1 VAREDYD
8 FLSSVSAHPN
18 RPGDTANFNPQFA
31 GNLAAAIRDARAQG
45 LNVGVGSGYRA
56 YDTLWNQGERTK
68 AAQYDYGGN
77 SGHSFGLAADISGIG
92 NPGSATSAQWN
103 KIAAAHGL
111 YNPYFGGNPVEWN
124 HYQAYPTKDLPPDV
138 KTNLLAAAKTGN
150 FSNVWSAGNQFL
162 SGQPTTAAASTAM
175 PARAGTPTPGTQYKS
190 PFDIVTGIESSGQNF
205 NQQIKDK
212 NYDPATGK
220 GNPARGYL
228 QIIDPTWRTYAPTVG
243 VDINKYPTALDAPK
257 DVQYKVGAA
266 IPVNQWGPNSQ
277 AALKK
282 AGYSWTGDQTL
293 GQLQSGA
300 INPPA
305 TPGTSITSTAVPAGG
320 SGVLPGFTTKE
331 ASDKFSSGLEQIN
344 KGMGGDDSSQG
355 GQGQQGPPQMPP
367 MPQIPFGGRNVGP
380 LGGAMVGAAMVDPRM
395 AAGSYGTLL
404 NSIGN
409 MQPPPANPT
418 AVAPGAQPGAPP
430 GAGYGPQGQLP
441 GLMPTGL
448 TALQMQQL
456 SPYALGMQQAPYG
469 TGLTS
474 TGGLGYG

>member
-1 VAREDYD
+1 V
-8 FLSSVSAHPN
+8 
-18 RPGDTANFNPQFA
+18 ANFSDLQPDFA
-31 GNLAAAIRDARAQG
+31 TKLANLRAELTKEG
-45 LNVGVGSGYRA
+45 ISNSLVSGYRSPE
-56 YDTLWNQGERTK
+56 YQNQMYQNHLAKQAGQALPYPNVEAPGVVAK
-68 AAQYDYGGN
+68 PW
-77 SGHSFGLAADISGIG
+77 SSFHNYGLAADFNLPGGEYSRLATLAPQYGLSGIG
-92 NPGSATSAQWN
+92 PSDPGHIQMGGSLADNISQYKLAGWRPASQPAPAQG
-103 KIAAAHGL
+103 A
-111 YNPYFGGNPVEWN
+111 V
-124 HYQAYPTKDLPPDV
+124 AY
-138 KTNLLAAAKTGN
+138 
-150 FSNVWSAGNQFL
+150 AGQ
-162 SGQPTTAAASTAM
+162 SSSPS
-175 PARAGTPTPGTQYKS
+175 RAGTPTPGTQYKS
-190 PFDIVTGIESSGQNF
+190 PFDIVTGIESSGQNV

-293 GQLQSGA
+293 GQLQSGV

-320 SGVLPGFTTKE
+320 SGTMLPGFSDQ
-331 ASDKFSSGLEQIN
+331 ASSDKFAKSATDFSQA
-344 KGMGGDDSSQG
+344 MGGG
-355 GQGQQGPPQMPP
+355 GGDPSQGQQGPPQMPP

-380 LGGAMVGAAMVDPRM
+380 LGGQMVGMVAPMVDPRM
-395 AAGSYGTLL
+395 AAASYGTLL
-404 NSIGN
+404 NSVAN

-430 GAGYGPQGQLP
+430 GAGYGPQGQQP

-448 TALQMQQL
+448 TAMQMQML
-456 SPYALGMQQAPYG
+456 SPYALGMQQSPYG